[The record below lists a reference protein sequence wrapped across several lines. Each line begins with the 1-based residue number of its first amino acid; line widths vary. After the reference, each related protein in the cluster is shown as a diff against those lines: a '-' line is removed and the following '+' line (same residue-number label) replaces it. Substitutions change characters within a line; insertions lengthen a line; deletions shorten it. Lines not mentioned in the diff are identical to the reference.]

1 MSGGRRWKEQGICGE
16 IDPDLFF
23 SENADDVKAA
33 KQICGTCPVAEQC
46 REHGLDTGPE
56 FGIWGGLTPAE
67 RRAARAA
74 MPPAAGPTQPGHAAG
89 YLHLPQGLS
98 GRQAAEPLAVST
110 RTIQRYH
117 ATLRQPEPEPEIEED
132 LELGA

>member
-1 MSGGRRWKEQGICGE
+1 MPGGRRWREQGICGE

-46 REHGLDTGPE
+46 REHALDTGPE
-56 FGIWGGLTPAE
+56 FGIWGGLTPAD

-74 MPPAAGPTQPGHAAG
+74 IPAAGPGLPGPAAG
-89 YLHLPQGLS
+89 YLNLPQGLS
-98 GRQAAEPLAVST
+98 GRQAAERLGVSP
-110 RTIQRYH
+110 RTIHRYH
-117 ATLRQPEPEPEIEED
+117 ATLRPPEAEPEIEKD

>member
-1 MSGGRRWKEQGICGE
+1 MPTGQRWKEQGICGE

-23 SENADDVKAA
+23 SEHADDVKAA

-46 REHGLDTGPE
+46 REHALDTGPE

-74 MPPAAGPTQPGHAAG
+74 MPPAAAPALPGPAAG
-89 YLHLPQGLS
+89 YLNLPQGLTR
-98 GRQAAEPLAVST
+98 RQAAERLGVST

-117 ATLRQPEPEPEIEED
+117 AALRQPEPEIGDD